1 MKHCTAI
8 ALAGGQGRRM
18 GTDIQKQY
26 LDISGKPLLYYS
38 LHVFEESEIIDDVVL
53 VVGEGQEEYV
63 RKEIIDRYGFEKVVH
78 IVEGGKERYD
88 SVWAGL
94 QVVQVLQN
102 GHVDTAEQEENYVFI
117 HDSAR
122 PFVTE
127 AILERSYSKVRE
139 CRACVVGMPS
149 KDTVKLVDEHA
160 FAKETPDRN
169 YVWIIQTPQVF
180 ETSLIFEAYSRLMRE
195 KCIQVTD
202 DAMVVEQMMGLP
214 VKMVEG
220 SYENIKITTPEDL
233 DIAEVFVKRGREK
246 S

>member
-102 GHVDTAEQEENYVFI
+102 SHVDTAEQEENYVFI

>member
-1 MKHCTAI
+1 M
-8 ALAGGQGRRM
+8 
-18 GTDIQKQY
+18 
-26 LDISGKPLLYYS
+26 
-38 LHVFEESEIIDDVVL
+38 L
-53 VVGEGQEEYV
+53 VVGKGQEEYV
-63 RKEIIDRYGFEKVVH
+63 RKEILDRYELQKVVC

-94 QVVQVLQN
+94 KAVQALQN
-102 GHVDTAEQEENYVFI
+102 NHVDASEQKENYVFI
-117 HDSAR
+117 HDGAR

-127 AILERSYSKVRE
+127 EILERAYTKVRE
-139 CRACVVGMPS
+139 CKACVVGMPS

-233 DIAEVFVKRGREK
+233 DIADVFVKRGQKNRK
-246 S
+246 K